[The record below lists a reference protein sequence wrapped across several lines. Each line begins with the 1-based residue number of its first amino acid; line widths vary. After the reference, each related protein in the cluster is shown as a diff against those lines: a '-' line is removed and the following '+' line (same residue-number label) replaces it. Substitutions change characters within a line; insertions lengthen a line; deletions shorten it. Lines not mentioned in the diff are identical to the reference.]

1 MDKLTTNQQTAVKKM
16 TDLKLT
22 AKLLEAG
29 MEEHLVTQMDR
40 NALMNAWAEIIAAGK
55 EKGSVAGGASAAA
68 NTSTCYN
75 PELEKQ
81 RLAFEMELKMKEFA
95 LKEKEYED
103 RRRREE
109 EEREER
115 KRREEEEREE
125 RKRKEEEEREER
137 KRKEE
142 ERQRREEEEREE
154 RKRRE
159 EAELELKR
167 KEIALKERE
176 IEDQRV
182 MKERELQLAR
192 ERDNSNKTI
201 VHRAKLFGDA
211 MKNTIAHMP
220 TDVVE
225 LVSYFKDVEQLFVNF
240 GVPED
245 LKAQLLRP
253 YLNEKAKTLVSRMD
267 PAHSTEYEAVKKMLL
282 REFKLSPKVYLERF
296 NNEVKKSEETYVLFS
311 SRLKSLLEYYVT
323 SRKVDENYGKL
334 MDLLVCDRIKSN
346 LPEGCLRHILAV
358 ESTLTD
364 GWMGV
369 QELADAID
377 LYMANRHDGDRP
389 RAGAI
394 GITASTKA
402 NASHHQGTPKTS
414 FGNNHEKGGN
424 SVARNQPAQENSKT
438 CHACGSR
445 FHYKRDCPDRDKASS
460 NRLSSYHPS
469 AKVNACSVRRRPK
482 TVGLDSKM
490 VV

>member
-16 TDLKLT
+16 TDLKLA

-40 NALMNAWAEIIAAGK
+40 NALMNAWAEIVAAGK

-95 LKEKEYED
+95 LKEKECED
-103 RRRREE
+103 
-109 EEREER
+109 
-115 KRREEEEREE
+115 
-125 RKRKEEEEREER
+125 
-137 KRKEE
+137 
-142 ERQRREEEEREE
+142 

-159 EAELELKR
+159 EAELEFKLR
-167 KEIALKERE
+167 EIALKERE

-182 MKERELQLAR
+182 MKEMELQLAR
-192 ERDNSNKTI
+192 ERDNSSKTI

-267 PAHSTEYEAVKKMLL
+267 AAHSTEYEAVKKMLL

-296 NNEVKKSEETYVLFS
+296 NNEVKKSEETYYCF
-311 SRLKSLLEYYVT
+311 LL
-323 SRKVDENYGKL
+323 
-334 MDLLVCDRIKSN
+334 
-346 LPEGCLRHILAV
+346 A
-358 ESTLTD
+358 
-364 GWMGV
+364 
-369 QELADAID
+369 
-377 LYMANRHDGDRP
+377 
-389 RAGAI
+389 
-394 GITASTKA
+394 
-402 NASHHQGTPKTS
+402 
-414 FGNNHEKGGN
+414 
-424 SVARNQPAQENSKT
+424 
-438 CHACGSR
+438 
-445 FHYKRDCPDRDKASS
+445 
-460 NRLSSYHPS
+460 
-469 AKVNACSVRRRPK
+469 
-482 TVGLDSKM
+482 
-490 VV
+490 